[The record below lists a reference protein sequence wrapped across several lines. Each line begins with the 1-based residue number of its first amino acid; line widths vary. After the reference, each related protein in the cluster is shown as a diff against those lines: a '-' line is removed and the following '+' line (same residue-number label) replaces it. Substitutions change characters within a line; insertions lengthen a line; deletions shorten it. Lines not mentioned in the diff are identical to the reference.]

1 MPNHNLKILAIDD
14 IQDNLT
20 TLKAVI
26 GDAFPNALFL
36 SALSGSAGIALALLE
51 DPDVILL
58 DIIMPEMDGFE
69 VCRRLKAAAEIQH
82 IPVVFLTALQTGRES
97 RINALEAGGEGFL
110 AKPLDETE
118 LIAQIRVMSKIK
130 AAAVAQRQENER
142 LSELVTERTRKLHI
156 ELAARQLTENKLMQ
170 NLTKLNELNQN
181 LEAAQNKLTHSENST
196 SKTDLSKSI
205 ELTQTNIVSLVKH
218 VDDLRIIDAA
228 YSKLEVHIGTQH
240 PQEFEQIHQAR
251 KNANYEF
258 IFEDMQKLLEECND
272 RMARMQ
278 EIIQTL

>member
-1 MPNHNLKILAIDD
+1 MSNHNLKILAIDD

-20 TLKAVI
+20 TLKAVV

-58 DIIMPEMDGFE
+58 DIVMPEMDGFE
-69 VCRRLKAAAEIQH
+69 VCRRLKATEEIHH

-118 LIAQIRVMSKIK
+118 LIAQIRAMSKIK
-130 AAAVAQRQENER
+130 AAAVSQRQENDR

-170 NLTKLNELNQN
+170 NLAKLNELNRN
-181 LEAAQNKLTHSENST
+181 LEAAQNKLIHSENPT
-196 SKTDLSKSI
+196 SKTEISKLI
-205 ELTQTNIVSLVKH
+205 ELTQSNFVSLAERL
-218 VDDLRIIDAA
+218 DDLLTIDAD
-228 YSKLEVHIGTQH
+228 YSKVETHIGIQH
-240 PQEFEQIHQAR
+240 PQEFERAHQS
-251 KNANYEF
+251 KNNTNYKF
-258 IFEDMQKLLEECND
+258 IIQDMHKLLEESKD
-272 RMARMQ
+272 RMARIQ
-278 EIIQTL
+278 ENIQAL

>member
-1 MPNHNLKILAIDD
+1 MPNHDLKILAIDD

-69 VCRRLKAAAEIQH
+69 VCRRLKATEEIQH

-118 LIAQIRVMSKIK
+118 LIAQIRAMAKIK
-130 AAAVAQRQENER
+130 AAAVSQRQENER
-142 LSELVTERTRKLHI
+142 LAELVTERTRKLHI

-170 NLTKLNELNQN
+170 NLAKLNELNRN
-181 LEAAQNKLTHSENST
+181 LEAAQNQLIQSDNPT
-196 SKTDLSKSI
+196 SKAEISKLIDLTKS
-205 ELTQTNIVSLVKH
+205 NFNSLAKH
-218 VDDLRIIDAA
+218 MDDLRAIDAA
-228 YSKLEVHIGTQH
+228 YCELEVHIGIQH
-240 PQEFEQIHQAR
+240 PQEFERVHQAR
-251 KNANYEF
+251 TNANYEF
-258 IFEDMQKLLEECND
+258 VIEDMQKLLEESKD
-272 RMARMQ
+272 RMARIQ
-278 EIIQTL
+278 ETIQAL